1 MKVRHRV
8 RALALV
14 ACLIACLTVLGS
26 CSNSNPT
33 AIEVINA
40 SGKDNAGQLI
50 TGRLKSIMSERDD
63 VVVTSVETPSMVSDR
78 HLIILPSSDE
88 KYTQIADEVKTRLFY
103 SQDVFQVVEVEGN
116 TVSNAADT
124 VLVVLGSDVAYSSGE
139 IFVPSS

>member
-8 RALALV
+8 RWLVLV
-14 ACLIACLTVLGS
+14 ACLIACLAVLGS

-40 SGKDNAGQLI
+40 SGKDYVGESIA
-50 TGRLKSIMSERDD
+50 GRLKLTMSERDD

-78 HLIILPSSDE
+78 HLIILPSSDA
-88 KYTQIADEVKTRLFY
+88 KYTQIADEVKEKLFY
-103 SQDVFQVVEVEGN
+103 SQDVFHVVQVEGN

-124 VLVVLGSDVAYSSGE
+124 VLVVLGSDISYSSEE
-139 IFVPSS
+139 IFVPNS